1 MQDVLVSSRSLTFES
16 MRSLISQCIYEAQLT
31 QHEDMAVIQQYI
43 NFLLKVDVLHDEG
56 LLISLCFNTTKM
68 FFTKTK
74 NNECFLKKHQLP
86 LAGSR
91 RIFAECVRN
100 LPTDLGP
107 AAVGLSKEFV
117 KQLHVRESADV
128 SLYFPSQ
135 DNFVQR

>member
-16 MRSLISQCIYEAQLT
+16 MRSLISQCIDEAQLT

-56 LLISLCFNTTKM
+56 LLISLCQ
-68 FFTKTK
+68 
-74 NNECFLKKHQLP
+74 KHQLP

-135 DNFVQR
+135 DNFVQRSLTTIFLKLTFRSCIN

>member
-1 MQDVLVSSRSLTFES
+1 

-31 QHEDMAVIQQYI
+31 QHEDIAVIQQYI

-56 LLISLCFNTTKM
+56 LLISLCQ
-68 FFTKTK
+68 
-74 NNECFLKKHQLP
+74 KHQLP

-128 SLYFPSQ
+128 SLSVPFH
-135 DNFVQR
+135 DNFHYFFKIDFQVLRKLALCYPDASESL

>member
-56 LLISLCFNTTKM
+56 LLISLCQ
-68 FFTKTK
+68 
-74 NNECFLKKHQLP
+74 KHQLP

>member
-1 MQDVLVSSRSLTFES
+1 

-31 QHEDMAVIQQYI
+31 QLEDMAVIQQYI

-56 LLISLCFNTTKM
+56 LLISLCQ
-68 FFTKTK
+68 
-74 NNECFLKKHQLP
+74 KHQLP

>member
-56 LLISLCFNTTKM
+56 LLISLCQ
-68 FFTKTK
+68 
-74 NNECFLKKHQLP
+74 KHQLP

-100 LPTDLGP
+100 
-107 AAVGLSKEFV
+107 
-117 KQLHVRESADV
+117 
-128 SLYFPSQ
+128 
-135 DNFVQR
+135 

>member
-56 LLISLCFNTTKM
+56 LLISLCQ
-68 FFTKTK
+68 
-74 NNECFLKKHQLP
+74 KHQLP

-135 DNFVQR
+135 DNFVQRSITKFF